1 MELVRKGLIF
11 IIKAL
16 KLQVFLAD
24 GVSPGFAVSSL
35 AVNGH
40 RVTVPCSSQKG
51 CHLTLSTLS
60 LCVGVGGGTIGGAE

>member
-51 CHLTLSTLS
+51 CHLTLFHPLPV
-60 LCVGVGGGTIGGAE
+60 CRGGGGTIGGAE